1 MFQVGPMI
9 KTAQVCEFVPNG
21 FAQFGVFVAVDGRS
35 KIDDVLR
42 EVMPRFFSSAV
53 LFDVL

>member
-1 MFQVGPMI
+1 MI

-42 EVMPRFFSSAV
+42 ELMPRFFSSAV